1 MSTVSASG
9 VEAIEKTIEVEP
21 LQQISDTSIEEIY
34 DVQGTAH
41 ELLKGGWKR
50 VCYKPSQRFP
60 VRLADSADFPASLYK
75 RYAYNSQMNCCTI
88 ACPSSKLF
96 DLDWRI
102 PLSSTL
108 WQTQR
113 TEGGCCSVV
122 TGLGRSAKASS
133 GDSCCVD
140 EVAAQHVDAQVVVHY
155 GHACLSA

>member
-41 ELLKGGWKR
+41 ELVKGGWKR
-50 VCYKPSQRFP
+50 VCYKPLQRLP
-60 VRLADSADFPASLYK
+60 VRLADSTDFPA
-75 RYAYNSQMNCCTI
+75 RYACNFQMNCCMI
-88 ACPSSKLF
+88 ACPSLKLF

-102 PLSSTL
+102 LWNSTL
-108 WQTQR
+108 WQTRR
-113 TEGGCCSVV
+113 TEGERHCFV
-122 TGLGRSAKASS
+122 TGAGQSAKASS

-140 EVAAQHVDAQVVVHY
+140 EVAVQHVDAQVVVHY